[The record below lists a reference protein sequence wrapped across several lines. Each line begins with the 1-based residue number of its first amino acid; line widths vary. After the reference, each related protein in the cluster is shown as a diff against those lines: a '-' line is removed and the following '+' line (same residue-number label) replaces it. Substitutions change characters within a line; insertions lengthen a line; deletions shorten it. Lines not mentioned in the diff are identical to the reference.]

1 MALTGAELTC
11 LIAASGDGV
20 GLPAAALDVVDAERA
35 GREGLYRMAE
45 RMGVDLRKLV
55 VGE

>member
-35 GREGLYRMAE
+35 GCEELYRMAE
-45 RMGVDLRKLV
+45 RMGADLRKLV

>member
-20 GLPAAALDVVDAERA
+20 GLPATALDVVDAERA
-35 GREGLYRMAE
+35 GREELYRMAE